1 MSSSTAKKVVVRR
14 FDRENLI
21 GFVNAFSYLQPN
33 AIELLTP
40 EGSLVLLPYDDVK
53 SVCFVK
59 DFEAEAEP
67 RRIFMTRP
75 KLEGLWVRMFFRD
88 GEVLDGILP
97 NNLLSWDIAGFTV
110 TPPEPDANNQRVF
123 VPRPA
128 LKSIQVLGVVGSPL
142 RAKRKKAGPP
152 ADQPDRKSVV

>member
-1 MSSSTAKKVVVRR
+1 VASSTAKKVVVRR
-14 FDRENLI
+14 FDRENLT
-21 GFVNAFSYLQPN
+21 GFVNAYSYLQPTN
-33 AIELLTP
+33 IELLTP
-40 EGSLVLLPYDDVK
+40 EGALVLLPYDDVK

-75 KLEGLWVRMFFRD
+75 KLEGLWVRMSFRD
-88 GEVLDGILP
+88 GEVMDGILP
-97 NNLLSWDIAGFTV
+97 NNLLAWDIAGFTV

-142 RAKRKKAGPP
+142 RAKRKKAGPAP
-152 ADQPDRKSVV
+152 DQPTLF